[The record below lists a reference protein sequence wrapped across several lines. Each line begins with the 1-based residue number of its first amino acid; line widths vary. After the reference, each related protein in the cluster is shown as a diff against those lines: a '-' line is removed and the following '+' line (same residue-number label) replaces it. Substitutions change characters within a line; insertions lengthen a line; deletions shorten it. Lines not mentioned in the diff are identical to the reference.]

1 LPAPE
6 QTTQWIEVLIA
17 APPPQAEAVAD
28 FLVTLTGRGV
38 ETSDESDWPG
48 LAQVRG
54 FMTAG
59 ADTPAQRAA
68 LERFVEGLRAMGG
81 EGGQDDGE
89 GGGVVRLDYRDLAD
103 QDWGQ
108 NWKKHFKPRALTPGL
123 VVAPPWEPA
132 APEPGQTIII
142 IDPGQAFGTGQHES
156 TLLCLKRVERMAGR
170 DLLPDSMLD
179 VGCGTGILAL
189 AYLLLGG
196 AWALA
201 VDIDPLAVEAAR
213 HNAALNG
220 VAERITV
227 SDRPLAEVQGRFG
240 LITANLT
247 APDLKALAPQLAPL
261 LQPGGELV
269 AAGLLSSQVEEVRRA
284 FADQGLAVLE
294 QDFLAGWA
302 SLVLG

>member
-1 LPAPE
+1 LPVTE
-6 QTTQWIEVLIA
+6 QPPQWIEVLIA
-17 APPPQAEAVAD
+17 APPEQAEAAAD

-38 ETSDESDWPG
+38 EMSDESDWPG

-54 FMTAG
+54 FMTVG
-59 ADTPAQRAA
+59 AETPAQRAA
-68 LERFVEGLRAMGG
+68 LERFVDGLRALGS
-81 EGGQDDGE
+81 GGQ
-89 GGGVVRLDYRDLAD
+89 VRLDYRDLAD

-123 VVAPPWEPA
+123 VVAPPWETA
-132 APEPGQTIII
+132 APEPGQTVII

-156 TLLCLKRVERMAGR
+156 TLLCLKRVERLAGR

-196 AWALA
+196 SWALA
-201 VDIDPLAVEAAR
+201 VDIDPLAVEAAQ
-213 HNAALNG
+213 HNAQLNG
-220 VAERITV
+220 VADRITV

-284 FADQGLAVLE
+284 FAEQGLAVLE

>member
-1 LPAPE
+1 LPEPE
-6 QTTQWIEVLIA
+6 QTPQWIEVLIA
-17 APPPQAEAVAD
+17 APAEQAEAAAD

-48 LAQVRG
+48 LAQVKG
-54 FMTAG
+54 FLAVG
-59 ADTPAQRAA
+59 AETPAQRAA
-68 LERFVEGLRAMGG
+68 LERFVDGLRALGGAGG
-81 EGGQDDGE
+81 E
-89 GGGVVRLDYRDLAD
+89 VRLDYRDLAD

-123 VVAPPWEPA
+123 VVAPPWEPVT
-132 APEPGQTIII
+132 PEPGQTVII

-156 TLLCLKRVERMAGR
+156 TLLCLKRVERLASR
-170 DLLPDSMLD
+170 DLLPEAMLD

-189 AYLLLGG
+189 TYLLLGG
-196 AWALA
+196 PRALA
-201 VDIDPLAVEAAR
+201 IDIDPLAVEATR
-213 HNAALNG
+213 HNARLNG

-227 SDRPLAEVQGRFG
+227 SDRPLSEVQGTFG

-247 APDLKALAPQLAPL
+247 ALDLKALAPQIAPL

-269 AAGLLSSQVEEVRRA
+269 AAGLLSSQVEEVRQA
-284 FADQGLAVLE
+284 FAAQGLAVLE
-294 QDFLAGWA
+294 QDFLSGWA